1 MGLHTRFW
9 WGNLKENGHLVDLEV
24 DVKTVLEWIFKK
36 WDWLLGWMGLAQE
49 RNNWCATVNAKINI
63 WVP

>member
-1 MGLHTRFW
+1 
-9 WGNLKENGHLVDLEV
+9 LVDLEV